1 MLIKEQNCWYFE
13 DSINPTKGRLVREI
27 MDLYTDQQFIQ
38 IHLKNFLKLNIKR
51 RDLNT
56 RLFFMA
62 SVPDKPHKHDYVI
75 FNVNLGDLKSY
86 PKSIDYSENHLRHVK
101 LEIEYLDPKPGF
113 EKKHYTFGQNPTG
126 YTSTSRVDGPNQHEY
141 SITLPKGM
149 KLDKNHN
156 NPTLYYDVHGDVGEL
171 LLNIQYVEKNN
182 GNQINHLLIDEDDYE
197 KNYNIIRNPDVEFFL
212 HYSVSNKLK
221 YIVFFPIF
229 AIFMLIFVLIL
240 FLPLLKQFLGG
251 SLPLNFTLVDFFN
264 ILIPQTIVLF
274 PYTYYYV
281 DSRRRNFEIPY
292 NKVTEYSIL
301 AALSI
306 LLVNIILLSSNYIKP
321 FDIIQFIVNNIF

>member
-13 DSINPTKGRLVREI
+13 DYINPTKGRLIREV
-27 MDLYTDQQFIQ
+27 MDLYTDQRFIE
-38 IHLKNFLKLNIKR
+38 IHLKNFLKLNIRR

-56 RLFFMA
+56 RLFFIA
-62 SVPDKPHKHDYVI
+62 SVNDTHDHVT
-75 FNVNLGDLKSY
+75 FNVNLGELETY
-86 PKSIDYSENHLRHVK
+86 PESINFSENHLRHVK
-101 LEIEYLDPKPGF
+101 LELEYLDPKPGF
-113 EKKHYTFGQNPTG
+113 EKKKFKGNFDNPTG

-149 KLDKNHN
+149 KLDKNRLS
-156 NPTLYYDVHGDVGEL
+156 PTLYYNVHDDVGEL
-171 LLNIQYVEKNN
+171 LLNVQYVEKID
-182 GNQINHLLIDEDDYE
+182 GNQINHILIDEDDYE
-197 KNYNIIRNPDVEFFL
+197 RNYDIIKNPDVEFYL

-229 AIFMLIFVLIL
+229 ALFMLCFVLIL
-240 FLPLLKQFLGG
+240 FLPLLKQFFGG

-281 DSRRRNFEIPY
+281 DSRRRNFEVPF
-292 NKVTEYSIL
+292 NKLTEYAIL

-306 LLVNIILLSSNYIKP
+306 LLINIILLSSNYLNP
-321 FDIIQFIVNNIF
+321 LDIIHFLVNNL